1 VASLFRASS
10 SPRRQLG
17 AALLSGTD
25 TAKSFGAGIT
35 PAAGFARVR
44 PMGGAL
50 VGTAMSYVTVIGF
63 IASGLVIA
71 TLSMR
76 TMIPLRIVGLL
87 SNIAFVT
94 YGLLFGSIPTVMLH
108 TILFP
113 LNVYRL
119 REMLNLISR
128 VKAASKGDMSLNW
141 IKPFMS
147 KRAVEA
153 GEILFRKGDEANHMY
168 FVVDGQLHLN
178 EIDINILPGA
188 VVGELGM
195 LAPARTR
202 TQTLVCT
209 QSGSVLEISYD
220 RIEQLYYQ
228 NPQFGFYF
236 LRLSTARL
244 FENIGRLEGAL
255 AARDQEILTLR
266 KAVAVH

>member
-1 VASLFRASS
+1 MNLN
-10 SPRRQLG
+10 
-17 AALLSGTD
+17 
-25 TAKSFGAGIT
+25 
-35 PAAGFARVR
+35 
-44 PMGGAL
+44 
-50 VGTAMSYVTVIGF
+50 YVTVIGF

-87 SNIAFVT
+87 SNVAFVT
-94 YGLLFGSIPTVMLH
+94 YGLLFHSMPTVMLH
-108 TILFP
+108 SILFP
-113 LNVYRL
+113 LNIYRL

-128 VKAASKGDMSLNW
+128 VKAASRGDMSLDW
-141 IKPFMS
+141 LKPFMS
-147 KRAVEA
+147 KRTVES

-168 FVVDGQLHLN
+168 FVVEGQLHLK

-195 LAPARTR
+195 LAPSRTR
-202 TQTLVCT
+202 TQTLICT
-209 QSGSVLEISYD
+209 QSGSVLEIAYD

-244 FENIGRLEGAL
+244 FENIGRLERAL
-255 AARDQEILTLR
+255 AERDQEVLTLR
-266 KAVAVH
+266 KAVGAR

>member
-1 VASLFRASS
+1 M
-10 SPRRQLG
+10 
-17 AALLSGTD
+17 
-25 TAKSFGAGIT
+25 
-35 PAAGFARVR
+35 R
-44 PMGGAL
+44 PGDNHEL
-50 VGTAMSYVTVIGF
+50 DYVTVIGF

-87 SNIAFVT
+87 SNVAFVT
-94 YGLLFGSIPTVMLH
+94 YGLLFGSMPTVMLH
-108 TILFP
+108 SILFP
-113 LNVYRL
+113 LNIYRL

-128 VKAASKGDMSLNW
+128 VKAASKGDMSLDW

-147 KRAVEA
+147 KRSVEA

-168 FVVDGQLHLN
+168 FVVDGRLHLN

-209 QSGSVLEISYD
+209 QTGAVLEISYD

-244 FENIGRLEGAL
+244 FENIGRLEGAV
-255 AARDQEILTLR
+255 AERDQEILTLR
-266 KAVAVH
+266 NAVAAR

>member
-1 VASLFRASS
+1 MNLN
-10 SPRRQLG
+10 
-17 AALLSGTD
+17 
-25 TAKSFGAGIT
+25 
-35 PAAGFARVR
+35 
-44 PMGGAL
+44 
-50 VGTAMSYVTVIGF
+50 YVTVIGF

-87 SNIAFVT
+87 SNVAFVT
-94 YGLLFGSIPTVMLH
+94 YGLLFGSMPTVMLH
-108 TILFP
+108 SILFP

-119 REMLNLISR
+119 REMLNLIKR
-128 VKAASKGDMSLNW
+128 VKVASKGDMSLDW

-147 KRAVEA
+147 KRAVAA
-153 GEILFRKGDEANHMY
+153 GEVLFRKGDEASQMY
-168 FVVDGQLHLN
+168 FVVDGELHLQ
-178 EIDINILPGA
+178 EIDVAIGPGA

-209 QSGSVLEISYD
+209 QAGSLLEISYD
-220 RIEQLYYQ
+220 RIEELYYQ

-244 FENIGRLEGAL
+244 FENIGRLETTVAE
-255 AARDQEILTLR
+255 RDREILALR
-266 KAVAVH
+266 SAIAVR

>member
-1 VASLFRASS
+1 MNL
-10 SPRRQLG
+10 
-17 AALLSGTD
+17 D
-25 TAKSFGAGIT
+25 
-35 PAAGFARVR
+35 
-44 PMGGAL
+44 
-50 VGTAMSYVTVIGF
+50 YVTVIGF

-87 SNIAFVT
+87 SNVAFVT
-94 YGLLFGSIPTVMLH
+94 YGLLFHSTPTVMLH
-108 TILFP
+108 SILFP
-113 LNVYRL
+113 LNIYRL

-128 VKAASKGDMSLNW
+128 VKAASKGDMSLDW

-147 KRAVEA
+147 KRSVEA

-168 FVVDGQLHLN
+168 FVVDGKLHLN
-178 EIDINILPGA
+178 EIGINILPGA

-202 TQTLVCT
+202 TQTLICT
-209 QSGSVLEISYD
+209 QTGSVLEISYD
-220 RIEQLYYQ
+220 RIEELYYQ

-244 FENIGRLEGAL
+244 FENIGRLEGAV
-255 AARDQEILTLR
+255 AERDREILTLR
-266 KAVAVH
+266 NALAAR